1 MMLTNKQAEYLIKLE
16 KSLVVPDQIIDLR
29 NKTNTIELISY
40 EDSDYSFRLDIT
52 SNQKIILK
60 TSIHHME
67 SKSFIGLMRIDFKG
81 THQNPPQV
89 LDTLPDFLKP
99 YIGKWFEPTEPH
111 LHIYVE
117 GYKPLA
123 WAIPLEDT
131 DFPTKYLNHQSDLN
145 KLIVNFAKEINLKS
159 KINIQQAII

>member
-1 MMLTNKQAEYLIKLE
+1 MLTNNQAEYLLNLE

-40 EDSDYSFRLDIT
+40 QDSNFSFRLDIT

-81 THQNPPQV
+81 THQNPPEI
-89 LDTLPDFLKP
+89 LDTLPEILKP
-99 YIGKWFEPTEPH
+99 YAGKWFEPTESH
-111 LHIYVE
+111 LHIYAE

-131 DFPTKYLNHQSDLN
+131 DFPIKYLNHQSDLN
-145 KLIVNFAKEINLKS
+145 ELIVNFANKINLKS
-159 KINIQQAII
+159 KINIQQSII

>member
-1 MMLTNKQAEYLIKLE
+1 MLTNNQAEYLLNLE

-40 EDSDYSFRLDIT
+40 QDSDYSFRLDIT

-81 THQNPPQV
+81 THQNPPEI
-89 LDTLPDFLKP
+89 LDTLPEILKP
-99 YIGKWFEPTEPH
+99 YAGKWFEPKESH

-131 DFPTKYLNHQSDLN
+131 DFPIKYLNHQSDLN
-145 KLIVNFAKEINLKS
+145 ELIVNFANKINLKS
-159 KINIQQAII
+159 KINIQQSII